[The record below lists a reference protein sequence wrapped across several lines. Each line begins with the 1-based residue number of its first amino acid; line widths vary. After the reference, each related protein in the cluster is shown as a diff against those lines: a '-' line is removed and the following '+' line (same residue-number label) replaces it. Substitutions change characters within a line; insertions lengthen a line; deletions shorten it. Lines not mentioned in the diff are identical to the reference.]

1 MEFEVFMEKDDR
13 SRTQK
18 KKADRALKKLGES
31 LVALPALQ
39 LERLELDDELR
50 QAIDLAKRSTRHGAK
65 RRQMQYVGGLMREID
80 PAPIE
85 QFLADI
91 KRGHDQAVSAFKQIE
106 RWRDELVDG
115 NDSLIEEILNRFSAA
130 DRQRLTQLVRSARKQ
145 TQTGSGQKPSRKL
158 FGYLKEISAS

>member
-1 MEFEVFMEKDDR
+1 MEKDDR

-31 LVALPALQ
+31 LVELSLLQ

-65 RRQMQYVGGLMREID
+65 RRQMQYVGALMREID
-80 PAPIE
+80 PEPIE
-85 QFLADI
+85 RFLADI
-91 KRGHDQAVSAFKQIE
+91 KRGHDQAAGAFKQIE
-106 RWRDELVDG
+106 HWRDELVGG
-115 NDSLIEEILNRFSAA
+115 NDSLIEEILNRFGTA
-130 DRQRLTQLVRSARKQ
+130 DRQRLTQLVRNARKP
-145 TQTGSGQKPSRKL
+145 TQTNRNQKPSRKL